1 MVLTTLDGEWFLD
14 DMCLMTEV
22 SIKLASYILSPTLLE
37 SNPGIHLVTKCL
49 DLLHG
54 IYKRLQVLLVM
65 ILIWCLLFCQVN
77 YAYYHI
83 RFSICGLVKFYLLDF
98 PSGIERHLFNDHNT
112 GDDEEI
118 TCRR

>member
-1 MVLTTLDGEWFLD
+1 MNSFINFHSFFSFFEFLGAGNCLMVLTTLDGEWFLD

-54 IYKRLQVLLVM
+54 IYKRLQVLLM
-65 ILIWCLLFCQVN
+65 SILLWC
-77 YAYYHI
+77 
-83 RFSICGLVKFYLLDF
+83 KFV
-98 PSGIERHLFNDHNT
+98 G
-112 GDDEEI
+112 
-118 TCRR
+118 

>member
-37 SNPGIHLVTKCL
+37 ENPSMHLVTKCL

-54 IYKRLQVLLVM
+54 IYKRLQVRKTDR
-65 ILIWCLLFCQVN
+65 ICERDWLFC
-77 YAYYHI
+77 
-83 RFSICGLVKFYLLDF
+83 SL
-98 PSGIERHLFNDHNT
+98 
-112 GDDEEI
+112 
-118 TCRR
+118 